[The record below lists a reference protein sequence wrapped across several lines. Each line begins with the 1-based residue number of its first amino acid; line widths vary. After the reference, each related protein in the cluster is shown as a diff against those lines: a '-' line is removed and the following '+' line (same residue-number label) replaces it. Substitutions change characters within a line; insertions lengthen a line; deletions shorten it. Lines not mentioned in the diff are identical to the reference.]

1 MRDLLAWSTDV
12 QCRHGRGC
20 SQFVFLNES
29 FSFRIKY
36 EFLSAG
42 LTGDVLMEPAICAF
56 MHGSYPLRG
65 KHYHEMINPF
75 RVLIDVS
82 YIHVF
87 QVKKLIK
94 EKKNDAGISEYIDIN
109 KELQEV
115 S

>member
-1 MRDLLAWSTDV
+1 
-12 QCRHGRGC
+12 
-20 SQFVFLNES
+20 
-29 FSFRIKY
+29 
-36 EFLSAG
+36 
-42 LTGDVLMEPAICAF
+42 
-56 MHGSYPLRG
+56 MHGFYPLRG

-94 EKKNDAGISEYIDIN
+94 EKKNDARISEYIDIN

-115 S
+115 SSFLILSCNVIPHARVATC